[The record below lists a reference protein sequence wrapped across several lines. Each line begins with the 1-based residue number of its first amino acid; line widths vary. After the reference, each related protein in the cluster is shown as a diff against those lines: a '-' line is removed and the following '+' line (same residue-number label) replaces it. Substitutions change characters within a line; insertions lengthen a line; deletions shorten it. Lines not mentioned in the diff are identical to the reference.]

1 MASSTHSQ
9 TSLATVNI
17 ARYGPRVV
25 NHDVFTCEG
34 AVDAHRLLSLVRK
47 DICQLAR
54 RHGWNAL
61 TEEQWEC
68 TIFTKPRAGKRA
80 RYTVK
85 VCYEAILARS
95 LKSSLECCPAEL
107 EAAKG
112 VDGIMTVLRRDAK
125 QKVIDSS
132 SPAINWWERLSQ
144 HTFDTLYNTVY

>member
-1 MASSTHSQ
+1 M
-9 TSLATVNI
+9 
-17 ARYGPRVV
+17 
-25 NHDVFTCEG
+25 
-34 AVDAHRLLSLVRK
+34 
-47 DICQLAR
+47 
-54 RHGWNAL
+54 NAYRIN
-61 TEEQWEC
+61 Q
-68 TIFTKPRAGKRA
+68 
-80 RYTVK
+80 

-144 HTFDTLYNTVY
+144 RRGGYITIM